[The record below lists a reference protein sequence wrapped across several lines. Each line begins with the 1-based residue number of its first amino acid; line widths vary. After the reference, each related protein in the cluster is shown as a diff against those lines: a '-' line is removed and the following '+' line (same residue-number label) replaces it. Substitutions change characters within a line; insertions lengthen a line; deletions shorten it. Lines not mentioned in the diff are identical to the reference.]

1 MQVQMQMHPNE
12 LTVHTIDHMIPK
24 QKIILSRHA
33 IRERLLINKARA
45 VALLQLYK
53 AMIVAEIFTSAR
65 LAQINELFE
74 RKSTLV
80 FLDKICVFL
89 ESEYTDKI
97 PVKSEF
103 ILQLTVLYFAE
114 LFLVE
119 TLLTY
124 PTLSDNVVLRNR
136 RDGLRKGYT
145 IIITKPEKAI
155 GFMCSPR
162 TSKVPESVKCRSD
175 IYSEFVTEI
184 LCMPGPILEQ
194 EHIAISHYEKMPFR
208 ASRTNE
214 FSNMNLL
221 AVVAMIE
228 GNSEEEPAQK
238 RLKSYA
244 TD

>member
-1 MQVQMQMHPNE
+1 MQMQMQMQMHPDE

-24 QKIILSRHA
+24 KKIILSRHA

-45 VALLQLYK
+45 VALLCMLQS
-53 AMIVAEIFTSAR
+53 MITAEIFTSAR
-65 LAQINELFE
+65 LAQINEMFE

-80 FLDKICVFL
+80 FLGKICVFL

-124 PTLSDNVVLRNR
+124 PTLSDNVVLTNR

-145 IIITKPEKAI
+145 IIITKPERAI

-162 TSKVPESVKCRSD
+162 TTKIPEYVKCRSD
-175 IYSEFVTEI
+175 IYSEFVAEI
-184 LCMPGPILEQ
+184 LRTPITK
-194 EHIAISHYEKMPFR
+194 HIAISQYEKMSAQ
-208 ASRTNE
+208 ASRTDE

-221 AVVAMIE
+221 ASVAMFE
-228 GNSEEEPAQK
+228 GNSEEEPVQK
-238 RLKSYA
+238 RLKISES
-244 TD
+244 D